1 MNHMWDDHKI
11 DSFDHDDVYW
21 YAKKASTIENVQ
33 CLEEELEASMVT
45 TCTSLATYIASLW
58 REMWLEIG
66 H

>member
-45 TCTSLATYIASLW
+45 TCTSLATYIASL
-58 REMWLEIG
+58 
-66 H
+66 